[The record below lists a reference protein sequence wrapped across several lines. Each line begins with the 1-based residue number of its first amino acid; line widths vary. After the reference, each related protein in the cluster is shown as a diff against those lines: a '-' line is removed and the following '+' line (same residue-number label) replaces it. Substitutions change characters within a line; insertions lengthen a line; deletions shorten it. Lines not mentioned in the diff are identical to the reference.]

1 MVYKRCGGEQ
11 NFTIKVNADKLCG
24 HFLPKDV
31 FMFSFLNS
39 SRPQNNHQGKV
50 IALMNQKGGVGK
62 TTMAFNLAHAFA
74 HQGKKVLCLD
84 MDPQGNFTSLFQTKS
99 PEFHIHHL
107 LVNSVKEL
115 KALHTPVL
123 LADVLIKTDQEEG
136 VRIDLL
142 PAGQELSGFEL
153 TVAGINAPRQL
164 ILKKFI
170 EKFELRSLYDM
181 IVIDGPPTLGLL
193 VVNIL
198 CATDGVLYPFVPD
211 RFSEQGLRNIQQVV
225 ADIAEMEI
233 TSTPKNLGYI
243 PNLFDVRRKQAS
255 SDLEHIRTGLGDGHM
270 YGPFTNKVQF
280 GKSLAQRKS
289 VFNFKSAEFKDLQ
302 RQFTEMTQ
310 NVHRELQS

>member
-1 MVYKRCGGEQ
+1 
-11 NFTIKVNADKLCG
+11 
-24 HFLPKDV
+24 
-31 FMFSFLNS
+31 MFSFFKPNQTES
-39 SRPQNNHQGKV
+39 HIKGKV

-84 MDPQGNFTSLFQTKS
+84 MDPQANFTSLFGLEVEERK
-99 PEFHIHHL
+99 HIHHL
-107 LVNSVKEL
+107 LINSVKEL
-115 KALHTPVL
+115 KALHTPTL
-123 LADVLIKTDQEEG
+123 ISDVLVHAELN
-136 VRIDLL
+136 IDLI

-164 ILKKFI
+164 VLKKFI
-170 EKFELRSLYDM
+170 EKYELRSQYDV

-211 RFSEQGLRNIQQVV
+211 RFSEQGLKNIQQVV

-233 TSTPKNLGYI
+233 TSAPKNLGYI
-243 PNLFDVRRKQAS
+243 PNLFDIRRKQAND
-255 SDLEHIRTGLGDGHM
+255 DLVHIKETLGEATV
-270 YGPFTNKVQF
+270 YEAFTNKVQF

-289 VFNFKSAEFKDLQ
+289 VFHYKSNEYKDLQ
-302 RQFTEMTQ
+302 RQFTVMTET
-310 NVHRELQS
+310 VHKELHS

>member
-1 MVYKRCGGEQ
+1 
-11 NFTIKVNADKLCG
+11 
-24 HFLPKDV
+24 
-31 FMFSFLNS
+31 MFSFLKPN
-39 SRPQNNHQGKV
+39 QNTNKDLGKV

-84 MDPQGNFTSLFQTKS
+84 MDPQGNFTSLFDVEV
-99 PEFHIHHL
+99 PEYHVHHL
-107 LVNSVKEL
+107 LINTLKEL
-115 KALHTPVL
+115 KALHTSVL
-123 LADVLIKTDQEEG
+123 LSDVLIKTKQEDG
-136 VRIDLL
+136 VQIDLI
-142 PAGQELSGFEL
+142 ASGQELSGFEL

-170 EKFELRSLYDM
+170 EKYELRSQYDV

-211 RFSEQGLRNIQQVV
+211 RFSEQGLKNIQQVV
-225 ADIAEMEI
+225 ADIADMEI

-255 SDLEHIRTGLGDGHM
+255 TDLAHIKETLGEGTV
-270 YGPFTNKVQF
+270 YEAFTNKVQF

-289 VFNFKSAEFKDLQ
+289 VFQYKSSEYKDLQ
-302 RQFTEMTQ
+302 RQFTAMTET
-310 NVHRELQS
+310 VARELHS